1 MCMRRR
7 KWVIELLKRKCTEAI
22 GSSLMTV
29 DLLVKHV
36 PVSPINEAFPLSLT
50 IFPLPRELK
59 KNWYAQ
65 LLLDEKT
72 SGGKAINTIAS
83 SRLSSY
89 TDDTTIRSVSLEN
102 VVANDTCDTHR
113 PNRRDRSEI
122 RSERRFLEEFPFQF
136 EGRRFFQGEGELTEF
151 KLDELIDVA
160 ERVGA
165 PERPTSWPT
174 CASSIV
180 DFNSTVVASNANY
193 LTSTFQ
199 RNRNPS
205 MISRTRSSN
214 FLPFSAPQRYSIIDH
229 RGMNSSKIARKIV
242 IEINGICKFVSTIH
256 ESSNNSLSSTNNNVN
271 NYKFVSNKWIEQ
283 NRWKS
288 NAFAHYQLFMIVI
301 TFRKN
306 KLSYNFDQWIFK
318 WLASI
323 GALIRA
329 A

>member
-1 MCMRRR
+1 MRYAS
-7 KWVIELLKRKCTEAI
+7 TEPTRSI
-22 GSSLMTV
+22 RDTV
-29 DLLVKHV
+29 GAEI
-36 PVSPINEAFPLSLT
+36 PGGISIPIRGKK
-50 IFPLPRELK
+50 IF
-59 KNWYAQ
+59 
-65 LLLDEKT
+65 
-72 SGGKAINTIAS
+72 SGGGGTNIA
-83 SRLSSY
+83 
-89 TDDTTIRSVSLEN
+89 
-102 VVANDTCDTHR
+102 
-113 PNRRDRSEI
+113 P
-122 RSERRFLEEFPFQF
+122 
-136 EGRRFFQGEGELTEF
+136 EF

-199 RNRNPS
+199 QNRNPS

-242 IEINGICKFVSTIH
+242 IEINGICNFVSTIH

-283 NRWKS
+283 NR
-288 NAFAHYQLFMIVI
+288 
-301 TFRKN
+301 
-306 KLSYNFDQWIFK
+306 
-318 WLASI
+318 
-323 GALIRA
+323 
-329 A
+329 

>member
-1 MCMRRR
+1 MHGGHWLVVNDRRSARQARPRFADKRSLSSLSHYFSSPPWVEKKLIRTTPPRR
-7 KWVIELLKRKCTEAI
+7 KDVGRKSDKHDCIVALIVVHRRYDDKIRFPWKRRCERHVRYASTEPTRSI
-22 GSSLMTV
+22 RDTV
-29 DLLVKHV
+29 GAEI
-36 PVSPINEAFPLSLT
+36 PGGISIPIRGKK
-50 IFPLPRELK
+50 IF
-59 KNWYAQ
+59 
-65 LLLDEKT
+65 
-72 SGGKAINTIAS
+72 SGGGGTNIA
-83 SRLSSY
+83 
-89 TDDTTIRSVSLEN
+89 
-102 VVANDTCDTHR
+102 
-113 PNRRDRSEI
+113 P
-122 RSERRFLEEFPFQF
+122 
-136 EGRRFFQGEGELTEF
+136 EF

-199 RNRNPS
+199 QNRNPS